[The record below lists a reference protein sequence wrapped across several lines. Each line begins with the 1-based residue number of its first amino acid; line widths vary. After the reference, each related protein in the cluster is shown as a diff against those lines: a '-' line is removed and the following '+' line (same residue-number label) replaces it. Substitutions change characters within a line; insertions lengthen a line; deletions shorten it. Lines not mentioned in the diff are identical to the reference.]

1 MAQTGLE
8 YMLLT
13 QTGFWHFMYSSTCR
27 SHSSFLGIIRAIENE
42 NKPVQRQR
50 KFSHVLG
57 HTSENNSKTTLPAE
71 KEGNWFKFLD
81 YNFKDYYE
89 NVN

>member
-1 MAQTGLE
+1 MWNGT
-8 YMLLT
+8 T
-13 QTGFWHFMYSSTCR
+13 
-27 SHSSFLGIIRAIENE
+27 IRATKNV

-71 KEGNWFKFLD
+71 KEGSWFKFL
-81 YNFKDYYE
+81 Y
-89 NVN
+89 